1 MKTYIKP
8 GTVQIKIR
16 RMLSVLSYCSMLICA
31 VMQAAQAT
39 EFDPVD
45 LNAESLQSRRF
56 EQVGLE
62 DLVSACLSV
71 VQDIGFHVVETESAP
86 VVIVANAQGRGFY
99 TLTINVQ
106 PTGDDA
112 GVYRIRLMLDSL
124 SRNAG
129 KSGQPRD
136 SAAEADFYQN
146 FFSHLNKTYF
156 RERAMQ

>member
-71 VQDIGFHVVETESAP
+71 VQDIGFQVVETESAP
-86 VVIVANAQGRGFY
+86 AVIVANAQGRGFY